1 MNCFHKAVKDKVHL
15 ENCKF
20 KKHGFMKIM
29 DPNKKVCV
37 IVNDCEYQFD
47 YETNKLYEIS
57 DMNIKFAVC
66 IGNGK
71 QILFLNQDYILS
83 KDSTYPYRTFYEGLM
98 KEPFKFCYPF
108 EEQVIVEVKKGK
120 RLRFFIGNR

>member
-37 IVNDCEYQFD
+37 IVN
-47 YETNKLYEIS
+47 
-57 DMNIKFAVC
+57 
-66 IGNGK
+66 
-71 QILFLNQDYILS
+71 
-83 KDSTYPYRTFYEGLM
+83 
-98 KEPFKFCYPF
+98 
-108 EEQVIVEVKKGK
+108 EQVIVEVKKGK

>member
-15 ENCKF
+15 ENCTF

-47 YETNKLYEIS
+47 YETNKI
-57 DMNIKFAVC
+57 
-66 IGNGK
+66 
-71 QILFLNQDYILS
+71 
-83 KDSTYPYRTFYEGLM
+83 
-98 KEPFKFCYPF
+98 
-108 EEQVIVEVKKGK
+108 
-120 RLRFFIGNR
+120 